1 MVDQPLPAIRTL
13 AAGTGIAVDDGCPK
27 PEMLLDRVL
36 QLPLNITQLGKD
48 NDLVAISSS
57 FDRLKGLHQPLQLRR
72 VVTQSLVWLNA
83 VRMSTNELEL
93 VQQPEHAGGLLI
105 ELFFDLLLLAVRGY
119 FGQVQIALQ
128 GMHAK

>member
-1 MVDQPLPAIRTL
+1 MVDQLLPTIGALTAR
-13 AAGTGIAVDDGCPK
+13 TGIAIDHSRPK

-36 QLPLNITQLGKD
+36 QLPLDIPQLGED
-48 NDLVAISSS
+48 DDLVAVPGF
-57 FDRLKGLHQPLQLRR
+57 FDRLKRLHQPLQLRR
-72 VVTQSLVWLNA
+72 VVAQSLVWLNA

-105 ELFFDLLLLAVRGY
+105 ELFFDLLFLAVRSY